1 MTLSSS
7 MLMWTYLIFIESG
20 INQLELPCGTCMPIS
35 APLVFHQHHL
45 ALWTVSKGTVTGFFR
60 FYFFFLDFPIGH
72 DCDDIIC
79 QYMVCFRNNTLKPL
93 TKKRQVLSTAA
104 IKHFSF
110 YLGCAHWNL
119 IQLLLFTLNNYS
131 TVAPAMCW

>member
-7 MLMWTYLIFIESG
+7 MLMWTYLIFIESW

-45 ALWTVSKGTVTGFFR
+45 ALWTVSKGTVTGFLDFT
-60 FYFFFLDFPIGH
+60 FFFLDFPIGH

-79 QYMVCFRNNTLKPL
+79 QYMVCFRNNTLKSSVSHWP
-93 TKKRQVLSTAA
+93 KSCKCCQQ
-104 IKHFSF
+104 HFSF

-119 IQLLLFTLNNYS
+119 IQLLLFTLNNIQL
-131 TVAPAMCW
+131 